1 MRPLVVGAPR
11 SGFVLLG
18 SVISQLLPMD
28 PPRFG
33 IKHQLINAAVR
44 HTQDHVSNA
53 IETAFATAGLGDELI
68 YNANFRTL
76 TGGPKWLKA
85 DFPSRACIRK
95 YLGVRGMGDFTL
107 VLAHPAEVLETD
119 ALIHSHSHPR
129 LWTER
134 EQYRDFLKFA
144 SVRNPVGIINSSL
157 FSLNALASEYIQRYV
172 DPRDDNDQLRQN
184 LALFKFT
191 NLDFFTGI
199 VRHYKGYFDEFL
211 PVASRYHVMRWED
224 LIDDPI
230 ETIIRIARK
239 AGLAVEADHA
249 AQVWQRLDHINLTGA
264 HKHNFRQGKGLVG
277 DWKNWMTNAHL
288 DIIRAHGLEAAM
300 GAFGYGRAEP
310 LDETLYTPFQQRV
323 ATMLARGQVFEE
335 NADRDLFGFAFNK
348 SNLDSSAFAFRRYE
362 WRTHSQVERSGFSDE
377 AVVMSVWEAADAA
390 AGELN
395 SVLEQLVAANYSS
408 EDDALACV
416 EAAIGAAAPIA
427 RRMPKSVAAMADE
440 LRAAV
445 RQAFADSSVTAR
457 FVDDHAPP
465 LLIRAWGEYNV
476 VSYRGRFSAIPLA
489 AGAQDLTRRDPHTI
503 PGAIVRDSY
512 EALWLTLRASVLN
525 STMVQPMT
533 TRNEDLGTGSN
544 RSLRFVSAPSNPSSW
559 INAVRGLLESGYRT
573 VRARLTDDAAAEIA
587 SALAVEFGDAFV
599 VSERNGETPAEAT
612 PQPFQRFDATLL
624 IGNDA
629 ERISSALLDY
639 LDIPAITLVAPVTT
653 HHFSSR
659 PLYLISIPKAGTH
672 LLFRLAQAL
681 GYAAG
686 GISPMQP
693 RGAHWYYLLHSN
705 AHTTTR
711 EFFRDELQRAP
722 FGNRD
727 HPFMRSP
734 ALFNY
739 RNPLDI
745 LVSEANY
752 WHIDGNSPLSVV
764 LGPLSFEERVA
775 RLIDD
780 GWLLESIRDRVGEY
794 AAWLDCSNV
803 IPVSFEEIVG
813 GAGGGSDESLDALVW
828 SLQLKLHVPGMPE
841 HIRAAASDRSSP
853 TFREGRINGW
863 RQALP
868 SEAVRQIEALPQDFM
883 DVFGYGASTVLPGR
897 ADAYRRR
904 PLKLMPTAHLTV
916 PYLVEPDF
924 LGHNIVSYQQQY
936 YALPLSAGALNLD
949 QMSAESLSTFVADA
963 TLASV
968 RARIIAQEVK
978 RQVEPTIEI
987 LVSSRFEELRNGY
1000 LNDDARASEQASV
1013 DPNASN
1019 GAPDNAA
1026 PISRTTYGDERVGQ
1040 FQSIGSFLN
1049 FNLFRRRDGII
1060 AVPMRLG
1067 PVDPTRYELRFTP
1080 GVIVSRRS
1088 LAIRIRIIRGL
1099 FLRILGLRRQETNS
1113 IDRTC
1118 SEG

>member
-1 MRPLVVGAPR
+1 M
-11 SGFVLLG
+11 
-18 SVISQLLPMD
+18 
-28 PPRFG
+28 
-33 IKHQLINAAVR
+33 
-44 HTQDHVSNA
+44 
-53 IETAFATAGLGDELI
+53 
-68 YNANFRTL
+68 
-76 TGGPKWLKA
+76 
-85 DFPSRACIRK
+85 
-95 YLGVRGMGDFTL
+95 
-107 VLAHPAEVLETD
+107 
-119 ALIHSHSHPR
+119 
-129 LWTER
+129 
-134 EQYRDFLKFA
+134 
-144 SVRNPVGIINSSL
+144 
-157 FSLNALASEYIQRYV
+157 
-172 DPRDDNDQLRQN
+172 RQN

-191 NLDFFTGI
+191 NLDFFAGI
-199 VRHYKGYFDEFL
+199 VRYYKGYFDEFL

-230 ETIIRIARK
+230 ETIICIARK

-300 GAFGYGRAEP
+300 GAFGYGRVEP
-310 LDETLYTPFQQRV
+310 LDETLYTPFQRRV
-323 ATMLARGQVFEE
+323 AAMLARGQVFEE
-335 NADRDLFGFAFNK
+335 NVDRDLFGFAFNK

-362 WRTHSQVERSGFSDE
+362 WRAHSQVERSGFSDE
-377 AVVMSVWEAADAA
+377 AVVMSVWEAADTA

-395 SVLEQLVAANYSS
+395 SVLEQLVAGNYSS

-427 RRMPKSVAAMADE
+427 RRMPKSIAAMADE

-445 RQAFADSSVTAR
+445 RQAFADSSVSAR
-457 FVDDHAPP
+457 FVDHHVPP
-465 LLIRAWGEYNV
+465 LLIRARGEYNI
-476 VSYRGRFSAIPLA
+476 VSYRGQFSAIPQA
-489 AGAQDLTRRDPHTI
+489 AGELDLTRRDPHTI

-512 EALWLTLRASVLN
+512 EALWLALSASVQN

-533 TRNEDLGTGSN
+533 PRKVDSGIGSN
-544 RSLRFVSAPSNPSSW
+544 RSLQFVSDSSNPNSW
-559 INAVRGLLESGYRT
+559 ICVVRSLLESGYRT

-587 SALAVEFGDAFV
+587 SALAVEFGDAFM
-599 VSERNGETPAEAT
+599 VSERNGETPADAT
-612 PQPFQRFDATLL
+612 PRPSQRFDATLL

-639 LDIPAITLVAPVTT
+639 LDIPAIKLVAPVTG
-653 HHFSSR
+653 HHFSNR

-686 GISPMQP
+686 GISPTQP

-711 EFFRDELQRAP
+711 DFFRDELQRAP
-722 FGNRD
+722 FGNRA

-745 LVSEANY
+745 LISEANY

-780 GWLLESIRDRVGEY
+780 RWLLGSIRDRVGEY

-813 GAGGGSDESLDALVW
+813 GAGGGSDESFDALVW

-841 HIRAAASDRSSP
+841 RIRAAASDRLSP

-868 SEAVRQIEALPQDFM
+868 SEAVRRIEALPQDFM
-883 DVFGYGASTVLPGR
+883 DVFGYGESAVLPWR
-897 ADAYRRR
+897 VDAYRRR
-904 PLKLMPTAHLTV
+904 PLKVMSAAHHTV

-936 YALPLSAGALNLD
+936 YALPLSAGAVNLD
-949 QMSAESLSTFVADA
+949 QMSAESLSTFVAGE
-963 TLASV
+963 TLESV

-987 LVSSRFEELRNGY
+987 LVSSRLEELRNGF
-1000 LNDDARASEQASV
+1000 LNDNARASEQALV
-1013 DPNASN
+1013 DSNASN
-1019 GAPDNAA
+1019 RAPDDSAA
-1026 PISRTTYGDERVGQ
+1026 LISRTPYGDERVGQ
-1040 FQSIGSFLN
+1040 FQSIGSFLK

-1088 LAIRIRIIRGL
+1088 LTIRIRIIRDL
-1099 FLRILGLRRQETNS
+1099 FLHRILGLQRQEAKST
-1113 IDRTC
+1113 DRTC